1 MEIEKL
7 NLTNPD
13 QEEESNYGW
22 PDEFLQSI
30 LGAMLSDSYF
40 LLQSVNLIKPNYF
53 RHEAHR
59 LICKVIL
66 THQSKYNEAPSKV
79 IVEAEISEQIKEP
92 GLRDLYLS
100 ELDVCCDVFIP
111 GAEKREYFLDKIAN
125 FAKTQALRV
134 AYSQTI
140 DIFRSRQNDKWSQI
154 REILQ
159 NALLVERNVDLGL
172 EYLSDIEE
180 RYKIM
185 MSQKDNQDFFPTGF
199 PSIDAA
205 LTLGSIAGSSGA
217 GKSLVL
223 VKIAKENL
231 YRGRNVLII
240 SLELSEN
247 LVAERLDSML
257 TGVPIRSLY
266 YGNSP
271 ELVKEALNE
280 GSKHWGKLVIK
291 QFPAGTADVNTCRAF
306 INQLHLHGFYPAQ
319 IFVDYVGEMN
329 AGPGINIKTYE
340 ARQRLVRD
348 LRGMASELNVNIWTA
363 MQLNR
368 GTRDLI
374 KEQGFA
380 DSENLA
386 DSHAQLAPL
395 DLLLSLSA
403 TEVEQKAG
411 LGSIFLSKNRSGK
424 GRFLVR
430 VSRDPSTLEYQEVS
444 NEKWRSECSKVSD
457 KAVEDVILEGY
468 ANDSTK
474 FFPNGGQQ

>member
-1 MEIEKL
+1 M
-7 NLTNPD
+7 
-13 QEEESNYGW
+13 
-22 PDEFLQSI
+22 
-30 LGAMLSDSYF
+30 
-40 LLQSVNLIKPNYF
+40 
-53 RHEAHR
+53 
-59 LICKVIL
+59 
-66 THQSKYNEAPSKV
+66 

-205 LTLGSIAGSSGA
+205 LNGGLSRGTLGSIAGSSGA

-280 GSKHWGKLVIK
+280 GS
-291 QFPAGTADVNTCRAF
+291 
-306 INQLHLHGFYPAQ
+306 
-319 IFVDYVGEMN
+319 
-329 AGPGINIKTYE
+329 
-340 ARQRLVRD
+340 
-348 LRGMASELNVNIWTA
+348 
-363 MQLNR
+363 
-368 GTRDLI
+368 
-374 KEQGFA
+374 
-380 DSENLA
+380 
-386 DSHAQLAPL
+386 
-395 DLLLSLSA
+395 
-403 TEVEQKAG
+403 
-411 LGSIFLSKNRSGK
+411 
-424 GRFLVR
+424 
-430 VSRDPSTLEYQEVS
+430 
-444 NEKWRSECSKVSD
+444 
-457 KAVEDVILEGY
+457 
-468 ANDSTK
+468 
-474 FFPNGGQQ
+474 